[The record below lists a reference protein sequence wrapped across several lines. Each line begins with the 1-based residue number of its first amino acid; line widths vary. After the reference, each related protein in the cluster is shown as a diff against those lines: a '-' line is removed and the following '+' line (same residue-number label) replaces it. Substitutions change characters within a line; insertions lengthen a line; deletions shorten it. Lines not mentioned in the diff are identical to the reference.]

1 MGSGHQSNDAT
12 IPART
17 NHTALVASERTA
29 LYMQEDTV
37 IISLDGRS
45 AYDSI
50 SRAA

>member
-12 IPART
+12 IAART
-17 NHTALVASERTA
+17 HHTTLVASERLA
-29 LYMQEDTV
+29 LDTQEDTA